1 MITLKN
7 KILFALFSLTLLS
20 SLAMVMPKQ
29 AQAEEN
35 IDLWGDLFSKPD
47 VALTAAQET
56 GLGTKDPRVIVGGI
70 IRTLLGFLGLLAVIF
85 ILVGGF
91 KWMTSQGNQAKVDE
105 AQKLMVAGV
114 VGLLIVLAAFAI
126 SLFVTRVGIGVT
138 GATPTTNIENT
149 Y

>member
-1 MITLKN
+1 
-7 KILFALFSLTLLS
+7 
-20 SLAMVMPKQ
+20 MVMPKQ